1 VQKRDDLNGRR
12 VRIAFPLPQNQDAKG
27 VVGLAWEV
35 GVSAPPSPVYSV
47 QPHGP
52 CPVRLKD
59 RQFQIAEL
67 RPLL

>member
-1 VQKRDDLNGRR
+1 MQQRDGLNGRR

-27 VVGLAWEV
+27 VVGLAWVV
-35 GVSAPPSPVYSV
+35 GVSDPPVYSI

-52 CPVRLKD
+52 CRVTGIKD
-59 RQFQIAEL
+59 RQFQIDEL

>member
-1 VQKRDDLNGRR
+1 MQQRDGLNGRR
-12 VRIAFPLPQNQDAKG
+12 VRIAFPLPQNRDAKG

-35 GVSAPPSPVYSV
+35 GATDPPVYSV

-52 CPVRLKD
+52 CPVKGLKD
-59 RQFQIAEL
+59 RQFQVAEL